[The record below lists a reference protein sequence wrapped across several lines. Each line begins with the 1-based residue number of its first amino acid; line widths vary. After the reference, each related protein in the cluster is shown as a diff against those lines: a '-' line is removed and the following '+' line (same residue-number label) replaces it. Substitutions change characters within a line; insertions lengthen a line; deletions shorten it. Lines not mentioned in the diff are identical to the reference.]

1 MLPLGELIKKYK
13 REIFV
18 LIFALII
25 FIILDIYQSYSA
37 EGLLSVV
44 FFDIGEGDAIFIETP
59 TKKQILIDSGPSNL
73 ILDKLG
79 RAMPFY
85 DRYIDLVIATHS
97 DSDHIGGLID
107 VLKRYKVG
115 TLIMNDDLDNQT
127 LYYQELKR
135 IIVERKIKTIGVLRG
150 SSFLLE
156 PGLAIYI
163 FGPLEASSGVSK
175 EDNEN
180 SIVARLVF
188 GKISFLFTADIPKSV
203 EQKLISLGVNLNS
216 DVLKIAHHGSKTS
229 TTENFLSAVSPLL
242 SIISVGPNRY
252 GHPHEET
259 LAKLKNY
266 TFLRTDKEGDIK
278 FLSNGFYLWR
288 E

>member
-1 MLPLGELIKKYK
+1 MLALGELIKKYK